1 MKHWVVVVGAAMI
14 TETDRLRRPC
24 QLIILLKHKVCE
36 DVKSQI
42 NILMFTKC
50 YQRLSPLLFGVDKQA
65 LALVLIV
72 MEREEREKEIEIG
85 RMKFLAD

>member
-1 MKHWVVVVGAAMI
+1 MKRWVVVVGAAII
-14 TETDRLRRPC
+14 TETDRLRPC

-50 YQRLSPLLFGVDKQA
+50 YQRLSPLLFGVDNQA
-65 LALVLIV
+65 LALMLIE

>member
-1 MKHWVVVVGAAMI
+1 MKRWVVVVGAAMI

-50 YQRLSPLLFGVDKQA
+50 YQRLSPLLFGVDKQS
-65 LALVLIV
+65 LAPSAYCNGAGRKR
-72 MEREEREKEIEIG
+72 ER
-85 RMKFLAD
+85 D